1 MRLSFRRQLAVCSPV
16 KLRLLYCVQNLG
28 YVREA
33 AKIKTTIGV
42 STDGA
47 GAADNPSSQ
56 RAGPSFVVGGSNTF
70 LLGVS

>member
-1 MRLSFRRQLAVCSPV
+1 MRLSFRRQLAVCFPSQAQTH
-16 KLRLLYCVQNLG
+16 LLVQNLG

-42 STDGA
+42 STVGA
-47 GAADNPSSQ
+47 GAADNPSSK
-56 RAGPSFVVGGSNTF
+56 RAGPLFVVSGSDTF